1 MGLLSGPTAKI
12 VIIINTVLGADG
24 MAVRFN
30 YHGKHS
36 LVLGNRNRLQYYHK
50 PLNNPIPIFNSI
62 PSIYL
67 VSLLGQQN
75 FSRFSFSAFP
85 LIFVVFSLYLS
96 GSSQFCYRV
105 IIILFSDH
113 NESILQRIVHWNSS
127 PHVLPLIY
135 YYYYYYFKSII
146 FRFVCF
152 LFSGNIVT
160 HARLDAV
167 LLLIHLYRKLKSRFG
182 DKSRWR
188 VIICCKQL

>member
-1 MGLLSGPTAKI
+1 MNWSWRQIACSNKLWIPNGSSFRTHSQNNNNNKYSTRSWRDGVGLL
-12 VIIINTVLGADG
+12 L
-24 MAVRFN
+24 VRFN
-30 YHGKHS
+30 YHGKYS

-85 LIFVVFSLYLS
+85 LIFIVFSLYLS
-96 GSSQFCYRV
+96 GSSQFCYPI
-105 IIILFSDH
+105 IIILFSNH
-113 NESILQRIVHWNSS
+113 NESILRRIVHWNSS
-127 PHVLPLIY
+127 PHVLPLI
-135 YYYYYYFKSII
+135 
-146 FRFVCF
+146 
-152 LFSGNIVT
+152 
-160 HARLDAV
+160 DAV